1 MLENGS
7 HLQVIFDSA
16 VTSHQTFPCCSFAS
30 LVSPHFT
37 CRIYDPKNRM
47 THTQKPLFTHLI
59 STFALSM
66 HGSVVQTFTV
76 LSICKST
83 GVRRSE
89 RAHLCGSVYSY
100 MAWQI
105 LSVIVLT
112 SESLRVCAH
121 DATDSLYLSGC

>member
-1 MLENGS
+1 
-7 HLQVIFDSA
+7 
-16 VTSHQTFPCCSFAS
+16 
-30 LVSPHFT
+30 
-37 CRIYDPKNRM
+37 
-47 THTQKPLFTHLI
+47 
-59 STFALSM
+59 M

-89 RAHLCGSVYSY
+89 RARLCGSVYSY